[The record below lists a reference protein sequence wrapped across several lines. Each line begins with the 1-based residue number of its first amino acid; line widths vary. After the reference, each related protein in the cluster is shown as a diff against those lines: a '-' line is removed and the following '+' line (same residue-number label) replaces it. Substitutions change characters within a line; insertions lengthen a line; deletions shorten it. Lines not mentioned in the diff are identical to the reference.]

1 MYCARVSLWLVSSI
15 EADLSCVLMYL
26 IMRGVGAQCN
36 NTVLHPWK
44 RVDCTDGHINM
55 AIVKQKKKA
64 GGSSAEHIH
73 HIIDTAA
80 TVGGGEPIHAGD
92 GNVGA
97 TIVAG
102 SDQSDLNQ
110 GAPNVP
116 LEDGVGDANNERSVK
131 ASRADKHGEQK
142 NIGAVGLAG
151 FDLVSDCGGIITL
164 PLNGSDS
171 RKDAEGH
178 ILCQVDDC
186 PCVMDD
192 EPVYYRRYKVCKA
205 HLKGGSLVVDGEEQ
219 RFCQQCGRFH
229 PIGNFDGE
237 KRNCRHRL
245 EKHNRRRRK
254 YLTTKDGSKIRKK
267 GDFDPRYNLLL
278 SPKQFV
284 DDDEEGTLSCD
295 PDDSLDESMQFR
307 KGKDLFNSDGEL
319 TAHPLLLVKK
329 IREYYTSNE
338 SDHAFYPHFVRE
350 IVKTERLLGRRVMQD
365 WLGCLQGDDALHQAD
380 GDMPYLSDKAMLLSG
395 FDQSG
400 ETLIGAIQQAIT
412 LQQAGY
418 MQQQTSA
425 FSPPVSQQ
433 PKDQSEGRNP
443 LLAVVGALQHP
454 PNNSR
459 PQIPHMQGYGMNNGP
474 QSVHHHAPNAYGT
487 PPNHMGYNVS
497 SHHDVKDNRYP
508 ESNQNETLI
517 NLIQMIQKGGANA
530 LAGLNEDMVNRITQ
544 QLRQS

>member
-1 MYCARVSLWLVSSI
+1 MAVSK
-15 EADLSCVLMYL
+15 
-26 IMRGVGAQCN
+26 
-36 NTVLHPWK
+36 P
-44 RVDCTDGHINM
+44 
-55 AIVKQKKKA
+55 KKKS
-64 GGSSAEHIH
+64 GGSTEQVYAVFDAMPAI
-73 HIIDTAA
+73 
-80 TVGGGEPIHAGD
+80 GGDDASHDGRD
-92 GNVGA
+92 GNVGDTNA
-97 TIVAG
+97 AG
-102 SDQSDLNQ
+102 GNGSDLNQ
-110 GAPNVP
+110 GAPNVLP
-116 LEDGVGDANNERSVK
+116 GDRLGDVNNEKSVE
-131 ASRADKHGEQK
+131 AARNDNHEEQK
-142 NIGAVGLAG
+142 NVVPVGLAG
-151 FDLVSDCGGIITL
+151 FDLVSDCGGIIRL

-171 RKDAEGH
+171 RKDADGH

-205 HLKGGSLVVDGEEQ
+205 HLKGGSLIVDGEEQ

-295 PDDSLDESMQFR
+295 PDDSLEEAMQFR

-365 WLGCLQGDDALHQAD
+365 WLGCLQAEDTLQQAD
-380 GDMPYLSDKAMLLSG
+380 GDMPYISDKAMLLSG

-425 FSPPVSQQ
+425 FSPPVTQQ

-459 PQIPHMQGYGMNNGP
+459 PQVPQMQGYGMNNGP
-474 QSVHHHAPNAYGT
+474 QNVHHHAPNAYGT
-487 PPNHMGYNVS
+487 APNHMGYNVP
-497 SHHDVKDNRYP
+497 SHHDIKDNRYP

-517 NLIQMIQKGGANA
+517 NLIQMIQKGGPNA
-530 LAGLNEDMVNRITQ
+530 LTGLNEDMVNRITQ